1 MIARRDNTKI
11 KIKSTNLAQRQIFVL
26 SHVQHVKRERR
37 QKAVKNNAR
46 SAQLASIKIKLHR
59 RATGVK
65 VVTQGQA
72 LYQIRRSVKFVTVNI
87 RTKTIVESN
96 ANFAPRD
103 NILWTDLMH
112 VSFVSLGDI
121 KNLKLAKMLCA

>member
-1 MIARRDNTKI
+1 
-11 KIKSTNLAQRQIFVL
+11 
-26 SHVQHVKRERR
+26 VKRGRR

-46 SAQLASIKIKLHR
+46 TAQLASIKIKLHR

-72 LYQIRRSVKFVTVNI
+72 LYQGVGRSVKFVTVNI

-103 NILWTDLMH
+103 NILWTDLMYA
-112 VSFVSLGDI
+112 SLVSLGDI
-121 KNLKLAKMLCA
+121 KNLKLAKMLCAQIVLQVSINTTLERTAV